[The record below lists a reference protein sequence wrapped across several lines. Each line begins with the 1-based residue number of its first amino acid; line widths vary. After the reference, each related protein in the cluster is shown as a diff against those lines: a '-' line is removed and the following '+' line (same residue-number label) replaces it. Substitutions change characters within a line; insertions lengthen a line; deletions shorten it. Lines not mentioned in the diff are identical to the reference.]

1 MATKGAFDEEGG
13 RGMVWWIPF
22 LLVFG
27 TSLITAMLVT
37 PLARL
42 VAWRVESVDQPGGRR
57 INCRPLPRMGG
68 IAIFC
73 ALLASMA
80 LQSIGYRRLGWP
92 VTAPS
97 QSQTDLINYP
107 RVVLSFCLI
116 FLTGILDD
124 KFELSPRQ
132 KLLGQIL
139 AASVAVSGGPLIDV
153 VVNPLTDDGILLGW
167 LGYPITVCYLVAYAN
182 IFNLIDGM
190 DGLASG
196 IACIASSTMWIVST
210 MAGHLDA
217 AMLAITLA
225 GATLG
230 FLRYNFN
237 PASIIL
243 GDSGALLIG
252 FALGTVSL
260 LSVQRVAGLT
270 SIIVPLVISGI
281 PIIDTFSAIV
291 RRGRA
296 HVSIGQ
302 ADKGHIHH
310 RLMGE
315 GFNQRQTVL
324 FIYLWTGL
332 LSIGSIVM
340 TQVRVVPRIVI
351 FCMLIVASV
360 LFAMR
365 LHLFRPVL
373 LHHFDP
379 VTGTDELVGPQD
391 DAFEE
396 AAEQF
401 EEEHPL
407 FPRTGE

>member
-1 MATKGAFDEEGG
+1 MTQWFA
-13 RGMVWWIPF
+13 PF
-22 LLVFG
+22 FG
-27 TSLITAMLVT
+27 IFATSLIAALLAT
-37 PLARL
+37 PIARRI
-42 VAWRVESVDQPGGRR
+42 AWKIGSVDYPGGRR
-57 INCRPLPRMGG
+57 VNSKPLPRMGG
-68 IAIFC
+68 IAVFV
-73 ALLASMA
+73 ALIAGLLFQVIAS
-80 LQSIGYRRLGWP
+80 SFFGWP
-92 VTAPS
+92 RIVSSSVTTARLDYP
-97 QSQTDLINYP
+97 LI
-107 RVVLSFCLI
+107 VLGFSLV

-124 KFELSPRQ
+124 CFSLSPRQ
-132 KLLGQIL
+132 KLLGQII
-139 AASVAVSGGPLIDV
+139 AASVAVSGGLVIDI
-153 VVNPLTDDGILLGW
+153 VVNPLTNEAIELGW
-167 LGYPITVCYLVAYAN
+167 ATYPITVVYLVAYSN
-182 IFNLIDGM
+182 IFNLIDGL

-196 IACIASSTMWIVST
+196 IACIASLTMWVVST
-210 MAGHLDA
+210 MAGHLNGA
-217 AMLAITLA
+217 ALSIALA

-243 GDSGALLIG
+243 GDSGSLLIG
-252 FALGTVSL
+252 FALGSVSL

-310 RLMGE
+310 RLMDE

-324 FIYLWTGL
+324 FIYAWTAM
-332 LSIGSIVM
+332 LSVGSIVM
-340 TQVRVVPRIVI
+340 TQVEVIPRILI
-351 FCMLIVASV
+351 FCVLIVASA

-373 LHHFDP
+373 LHHYNP
-379 VTGTDELVGPQD
+379 ETGADELVAPQD
-391 DAFEE
+391 EAFEE

-401 EEEHPL
+401 EEAHPI
-407 FPRTGE
+407 FPHTGE